1 MALSDVKIRTA
12 KPQAH
17 RYRLTDSHGLS
28 IEVSP
33 SSTPSE
39 PKKYWR
45 YRYRLGGKENLFAA
59 GEWCQ
64 APIEETAEQAADRQ
78 QGGRLTLAEARLA
91 RVTWRA
97 QVKSGHHPRLVRA
110 ARQLLASQSAAST
123 FKAVADEFVERRGG
137 KWSESHRQQ
146 FLRFIEQDAY
156 PDLGALP
163 IASLGPGHVL
173 AVLRKVEGRGAHR
186 VAHMGRGYL
195 GQVFR
200 YAVVTHKATQDP
212 TRALAGALTKA
223 ETKHHP
229 PLARDDIGP
238 FLQAVET
245 KANANRQTVI
255 AVRLLLLTMT
265 RTVELR
271 TAWWPDV
278 DLARAEWRIPPER
291 MKMRRPHIVPLSR
304 QSVELLQELRAIAGN
319 SPRLFP
325 NARDPEKTM
334 GVTTLSA
341 AFVRAG
347 YAGKFSPHGFR
358 ATASTMLRE
367 AGFEDRLIELQ
378 LAHIDRNKSRASYD
392 HAERLEPRR
401 AMLQAWADMIDA
413 AMTTH
418 RDSR

>member
-1 MALSDVKIRTA
+1 MALNDVKIRTA
-12 KPQAH
+12 KPKAN

-33 SSTPSE
+33 SSTPNE

-45 YRYRLGGKENLFAA
+45 YRYKLGGKENLFAA

-64 APIEETAEQAADRQ
+64 APIGETAEQAAERM
-78 QGGRLTLAEARLA
+78 QGGRMTLAEARHA

-110 ARQLLASQSAAST
+110 ARRLLASQSAAST
-123 FKAVADEFVERRGG
+123 FKAVAGEFVERRGG
-137 KWSESHRQQ
+137 KWGDSHRQH
-146 FLRFIEQDAY
+146 FVRFMEQDAY

-163 IASLGPGHVL
+163 IASIGPGHVL
-173 AVLRKVEGRGAHR
+173 AVLHKVEGRAPTAAR
-186 VAHMGRGYL
+186 LGRGYL

-200 YAVVTHKATQDP
+200 YAVATHKATQDP
-212 TRALAGALTKA
+212 TRALAGALAKA

-238 FLQAVET
+238 FLRAVET

-271 TAWWPDV
+271 TGWWSDI
-278 DLARAEWRIPPER
+278 DLHRAEWRIPPER
-291 MKMRRPHIVPLSR
+291 MKMRRPHIIPLSR
-304 QSVELLQELRAIAGN
+304 QAMELLQELRAIAGN

-325 NARDPEKTM
+325 NVRDPEMCM
-334 GVTTLSA
+334 GSSTIGAV
-341 AFVRAG
+341 FIRAG
-347 YAGKFSPHGFR
+347 YAGQFSPHGFR

-401 AMLQAWADMIDA
+401 VMMQAWADMIDA
-413 AMTTH
+413 ALVSPQEL
-418 RDSR
+418 R